1 MAFETTKDVLDHARE
16 FHGHVS
22 EYYHRL
28 SEKSQKARVK
38 MLLDYMS
45 WHEKE
50 LEKALAQYEEG
61 VSERVLNTWFQYPP
75 PKGVLEVC
83 MCMNMNFEERED
95 LTVDDV
101 VGMALELDKCLIQLY
116 EVMVVRSEYEEVR
129 EVFKNLLE
137 AEKRRELDFVRDAM
151 HLKEI

>member
-1 MAFETTKDVLDHARE
+1 MAFKTTKDVLDHARE

-22 EYYHRL
+22 EYYRRL
-28 SEKSQKARVK
+28 SEKNRKARVK
-38 MLLDYMS
+38 MLLDYMI

-50 LEKALAQYEEG
+50 LEKALARYEEG
-61 VSERVLNTWFQYPP
+61 VSEKVLNTWFQYPP
-75 PKGVLEVC
+75 PEGVLQVC
-83 MCMNMNFEERED
+83 MDMNFEEKEN

-101 VGMALELDKCLIQLY
+101 VDMALELDKCLIQLY
-116 EVMVVRSEYEEVR
+116 EAMVERSEYEEVR

-137 AEKRRELDFVRDAM
+137 AEKRRKLNFVRDAM